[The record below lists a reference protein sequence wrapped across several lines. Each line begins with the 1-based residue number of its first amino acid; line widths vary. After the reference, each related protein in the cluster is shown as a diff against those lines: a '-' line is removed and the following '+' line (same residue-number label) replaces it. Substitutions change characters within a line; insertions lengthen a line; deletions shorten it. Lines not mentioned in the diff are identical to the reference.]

1 MWTSCLSPLCQLS
14 ALWPRR
20 RTASRRSCRWPSGA
34 SCRFPFDTGNKHT
47 LMTYFWIYTI
57 TSSNEV
63 YSFSRLFPYEKTQT
77 ANKLTGASAVLVCRN
92 PFDLFFV
99 CKNGAGQ
106 TAFAVSPSHH
116 EGGHVSAEV
125 GRRAVLC
132 HVAFLRLLNLL
143 LLLLDPVG
151 SDLEHQTLQ
160 GAKMLTFIFPLC
172 RNAAKQLGN
181 VFTFRWCLRLDV
193 IFFPLRD
200 RNETF

>member
-1 MWTSCLSPLCQLS
+1 MWMSCLSPLCQLS

-63 YSFSRLFPYEKTQT
+63 YSFSRLFPYEKPQT

-99 CKNGAGQ
+99 CKNVRRVTFSPWGRPCLRWGRAQGSSLPCRLPSPPQ
-106 TAFAVSPSHH
+106 SPSSPARSSWQRSGASNSA
-116 EGGHVSAEV
+116 GGE
-125 GRRAVLC
+125 
-132 HVAFLRLLNLL
+132 
-143 LLLLDPVG
+143 
-151 SDLEHQTLQ
+151 
-160 GAKMLTFIFPLC
+160 
-172 RNAAKQLGN
+172 N
-181 VFTFRWCLRLDV
+181 VNFHLSIVQKCC
-193 IFFPLRD
+193 
-200 RNETF
+200 